1 MPHPQSRRAKEAKRK
16 RAVERG
22 RRTAGEHHERAERHT
37 STEERR
43 LLTKSLRRKRDRAWN
58 VAVVALG
65 VLVVSALGFVVWN
78 EVRPDPELAGVE
90 RPADNGRGHRSGM
103 TYASLTPT
111 SGAHDSRSPLCG
123 VYPTPLDPTLAVHAL
138 EHGVVVLWFDAA
150 RSDLLEGLT
159 EVADGWDSHVIVSP
173 NVGLGEPIIA
183 TAWNRLKAY
192 PGMVPE
198 VEEFVDTYRLR
209 GPETVD
215 CDMG

>member
-1 MPHPQSRRAKEAKRK
+1 MPHPQSRRAREAKRK

-22 RRTAGEHHERAERHT
+22 RRTADEHHERAERHT
-37 STEERR
+37 STAERR
-43 LLTKSLRRKRDRAWN
+43 LLAKSHKRKRDRAWN
-58 VAVVALG
+58 VATVALG

-78 EVRPDPELAGVE
+78 EVRPDPELEGVE

-111 SGAHDSRSPLCG
+111 SGSHDSRSPLCG
-123 VYPTPLDPTLAVHAL
+123 VYPTPLHPTLAVHAL